1 MARKTKVEAEQTRQD
16 ILDAALELFNGK
28 GYSRT
33 TLGDIARR
41 AGVTRGAIYW
51 HFKDKVELFLAL
63 KEEMERST
71 QTRLEDFLAKE
82 VRSLQDLQANALRFL
97 RVLETNDR
105 FRTYFEIVFYRTE
118 FTEEL
123 QPIMIQQ
130 REKLQKLVFKDHRVF
145 TALQQAGKLRSDV
158 DCLQAAIGFIALV
171 IGLFDLWLLDRDF
184 FCLTERGAALIGG
197 YLDNLKPT

>member
-16 ILDAALELFNGK
+16 ILDAALELFNSK

-71 QTRLEDFLAKE
+71 QTRLEDILANE
-82 VRSLQDLQANALRFL
+82 VRSLNDLLENALRFL
-97 RVLETNDR
+97 RVLENNDR
-105 FRTYFEIVFYRTE
+105 FRIYFEIIFYRTE

-123 QPIMIQQ
+123 QPVMS
-130 REKLQKLVFKDHRVF
+130 L
-145 TALQQAGKLRSDV
+145 
-158 DCLQAAIGFIALV
+158 AA
-171 IGLFDLWLLDRDF
+171 R
-184 FCLTERGAALIGG
+184 R
-197 YLDNLKPT
+197 

>member
-16 ILDAALELFNGK
+16 ILDAALELFNSK

-71 QTRLEDFLAKE
+71 QTRLEDILANE
-82 VRSLQDLQANALRFL
+82 VRSLNDLLENALRFL
-97 RVLETNDR
+97 RVLENNDR
-105 FRTYFEIVFYRTE
+105 FRIYFEIIFYRTE

-123 QPIMIQQ
+123 QPVMIQQ
-130 REKLQKLVFKDHRVF
+130 REKLQKLVFKDTGYLPPCSKAVRCAV
-145 TALQQAGKLRSDV
+145 TSIVCRRPSVLWPWSSVCSICGCWIGTSSVSPRGARRLS
-158 DCLQAAIGFIALV
+158 AAI
-171 IGLFDLWLLDRDF
+171 WK
-184 FCLTERGAALIGG
+184 T
-197 YLDNLKPT
+197 